1 MYLNNDV
8 LDDDSLENGDVSSM
22 NQSGFTDFEIAS
34 PLLLQKDEE
43 VSESIPSLN
52 VKQRQMFDYVLTW
65 AKEKVKRK
73 SSIKLKAVK
82 PFNLFISRWGRVANS
97 YLVKA
102 IYQSATKLR
111 QGHTGCPEK
120 PRVLNLAHTGV
131 ANINVNG
138 TTVHSALGLPCRGK
152 PFPLESNTLSALR
165 NK

>member
-8 LDDDSLENGDVSSM
+8 LDDDNLENGHVSSM

-43 VSESIPSLN
+43 VSESIRSLN

-73 SSIKLKAVK
+73 SSIKPKAVK
-82 PFNLFISRWGRVANS
+82 PFNLFILRWGRVANS
-97 YLVKA
+97 YLIKT
-102 IYQSATKLR
+102 IYQSVTKLR
-111 QGHTGCPEK
+111 QDHSGCPEK
-120 PRVLNLAHTGV
+120 PWVLNLAHTGV
-131 ANINVNG
+131 ASINVNG
-138 TTVHSALGLPCRGK
+138 TTVHLALGLLCRGK
-152 PFPLESNTLSALR
+152 PFPLESNTLFALR